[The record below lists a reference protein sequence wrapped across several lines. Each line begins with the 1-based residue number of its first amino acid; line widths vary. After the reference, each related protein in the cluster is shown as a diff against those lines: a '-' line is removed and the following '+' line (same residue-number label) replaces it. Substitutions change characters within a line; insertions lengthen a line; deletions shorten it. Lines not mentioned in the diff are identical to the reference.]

1 MVVLAFLRLIRL
13 PILLLVA
20 VIQYMTRY
28 LVIEPMLH
36 LNKLDLIITD
46 GQFALLVLA
55 SILIGGGG
63 YAINDYFD
71 VKIDRIN
78 KPKKIIVGRLIK
90 RRVAMATHVV
100 MTVLGLLISVG
111 VSYKVGLWELS
122 TFFILASFLLW
133 YYSTHLQHTT
143 FWGNFVTAII
153 AAFAPLVVGLYE
165 IPLQNL
171 RIEEQISHLRYS
183 PLNTIAFWIL
193 GYSAL
198 IGILTLAREIT
209 KDVIDMRGDKY
220 YDLRTVPVVVG
231 VRNSKLIIM
240 SVYVLFGLVLSYFYL
255 KNAAHNVWFTY
266 MYAVLFLL
274 ALIQFPLLYKAR
286 TKPHFLMS
294 ANMNVVTVMVLIGT
308 MFVINYMLLH

>member
-28 LVIEPMLH
+28 LVLEPMLH

-55 SILIGGGG
+55 SVLIGGGG

-100 MTVLGLLISVG
+100 MTVLGLLISVI

-133 YYSTHLQHTT
+133 YYSTNLQHTT
-143 FWGNFVTAII
+143 FWGNLVTAII

-171 RIEEQISHLRYS
+171 RIEQQISHLKYS
-183 PLNTIAFWIL
+183 PLNTIAFWIM

-220 YDLRTVPVVVG
+220 YDLRTIPVVVG

-255 KNAAHNVWFTY
+255 KNASHNIWFTY
-266 MYAVLFLL
+266 MYGVLFLM
-274 ALIQFPLLYKAR
+274 ALVQFPLIYKAR
-286 TKPHFLMS
+286 TKPQFLMS
-294 ANMNVVTVMVLIGT
+294 ANMNVVTVLVLIGT